1 VLEAA
6 WLKRLTPYYAEVGV
20 DPPTVLASGRPP
32 FGADM
37 CDVVTELKP
46 RVVSFH
52 FGLPEASLVDRLKR
66 AGCIILSSATT
77 VAEARWL
84 EDHGV
89 DAVTHRGSRPAG
101 IAAYF

>member
-1 VLEAA
+1 MLEAA

-46 RVVSFH
+46 RVVSSI
-52 FGLPEASLVDRLKR
+52 L
-66 AGCIILSSATT
+66 GCPKPPSS
-77 VAEARWL
+77 
-84 EDHGV
+84 
-89 DAVTHRGSRPAG
+89 
-101 IAAYF
+101 IA